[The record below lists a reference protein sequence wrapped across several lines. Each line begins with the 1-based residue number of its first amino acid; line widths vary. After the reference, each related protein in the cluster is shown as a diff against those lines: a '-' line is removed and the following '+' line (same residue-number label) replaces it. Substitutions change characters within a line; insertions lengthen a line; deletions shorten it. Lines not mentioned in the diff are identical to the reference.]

1 LNILK
6 RPWLIVSLVVVA
18 IAVYAAFQFRSN
30 EQPKYFTTKVDR
42 GEIRQVVEAT
52 GTINAVTTVQVGSQ
66 VSGTISRLN
75 ADFNSRVKKG
85 QVVAQI
91 DPSLFQ
97 GSLLQANADLANAK
111 ANVVASQANYEKAQ
125 ATALQTRTD
134 YERTSGLTKEGVM
147 SQQQLDLAKANAD
160 TADAAVAAAK
170 ATITQAV
177 AQVQQ
182 KQAAVTVAQTNL
194 NYTTIHAPIDGTVIA
209 RSVDV
214 GQTVAA
220 SLQAPTLFTIA
231 QDLTK
236 MQVYANTDESDVGM
250 IHTGQVVTF
259 KVDAFPKDSFTGRVS
274 QVRLNATTVQNVVTY
289 NTIIDFDNPDL
300 KLFPGMTA
308 YITLP
313 VADAPNA
320 LRIPNGA
327 LRYKPDMPADQVRA
341 LYKQYGLIS
350 GQQTGT
356 QSGSA
361 QGSAAQ
367 GTGAPGSGDTGAA
380 AKQRRSQTEGGQGGG
395 GGAGTGQQR
404 TPRVDVAVVWK
415 LRPDKT
421 MEPVRIRTGITD
433 HTVTEVAQ
441 VLNGQLNEG
450 DELITGSI
458 AASPGAARAPG
469 MGGNQQRPR

>member
-1 LNILK
+1 MLK
-6 RPWLIVSLVVVA
+6 RHWLIVGTEVVGIA
-18 IAVYAAFQFRSN
+18 IFVLLNLRGQKKP
-30 EQPKYFTTKVDR
+30 QYFTSKANR
-42 GEIRQVVEAT
+42 GNISQVVEDT

-66 VSGTISRLN
+66 VSGTISSLN

-97 GSLLQANADLANAK
+97 GSLLQAKADLANAK
-111 ANVVASQANYEKAQ
+111 ANVVASQANLEKAQ
-125 ATALQTRTD
+125 ASALQARAD
-134 YERTSGLTKEGVM
+134 YERTAGLAKEGVM
-147 SQQQLDLAKANAD
+147 SQQQLDLAKATAD
-160 TADAAVAAAK
+160 SDDAAVSAAK

-194 NYTTIHAPIDGTVIA
+194 DYTTIHAPIDGTVIA

-236 MQVYANTDESDVGM
+236 MQVYASTDESDVGV
-250 IHTGQVVTF
+250 IHTGQIVSF
-259 KVDAFPKDSFTGRVS
+259 KVDAFPKDTFTGRVS

-308 YITLP
+308 YITIP
-313 VADAPNA
+313 VANA
-320 LRIPNGA
+320 ENTLRVPNGS
-327 LRYKPDMPADQVRA
+327 LRYKPDMTADQLRA

-350 GQQTGT
+350 AQSAGAQTA
-356 QSGSA
+356 SN
-361 QGSAAQ
+361 QGS
-367 GTGAPGSGDTGAA
+367 GNTGADS
-380 AKQRRSQTEGGQGGG
+380 KQRRAQGEGTQGGG
-395 GGAGTGQQR
+395 APAGGQLAR
-404 TPRVDVAVVWK
+404 TPRV
-415 LRPDKT
+415 
-421 MEPVRIRTGITD
+421 
-433 HTVTEVAQ
+433 
-441 VLNGQLNEG
+441 
-450 DELITGSI
+450 
-458 AASPGAARAPG
+458 
-469 MGGNQQRPR
+469 